1 MLSLENDQ
9 SSWLVEG
16 LPTLTTHTWWHM
28 PIILAFWSW
37 EKEVWKF
44 KAGPGLLAQWVRALA
59 AIPEDLGSAFI
70 THPTTPLP
78 GGLMPSWVL
87 HECGAHAHSDTKIK
101 LVIFKK

>member
-59 AIPEDLGSAFI
+59 AIQRIWVQLSA
-70 THPTTPLP
+70 PTPQ
-78 GGLMPSWVL
+78 L
-87 HECGAHAHSDTKIK
+87 HFQG
-101 LVIFKK
+101 V